1 MKRTIYTLLAISALA
16 GSQAFAAPVQDPTL
30 ASSTPAKNKQSTALV
45 DPLATPPIPE
55 ENLPKLPEQKKRTAF
70 GVFADV
76 NVGTQGVGFDLGYEF
91 NRYIKMRFRAAF
103 LQFDYEDEWN
113 DMDLKAELNANNTG
127 LLVDVHPFGGT
138 FRFTT
143 GLNFAPLSVKAEG
156 SMDINDQYGGKIYT
170 LGDYQYKV
178 EKGKGWVKGEY
189 KWRTV
194 QPYIGIGWSSDGDG
208 DRSLYFHF
216 DLGVNIMGK
225 GQFTVSNSNNVLQSY
240 MGGDFKPVDNA
251 LLRDSFM
258 EEGKDFFDIADKIV
272 VYPVLQF
279 GIGFRF

>member
-1 MKRTIYTLLAISALA
+1 MKRTLYTLLALAALGSA
-16 GSQAFAAPVQDPTL
+16 QAYARTTVQDPTL
-30 ASSTPAKNKQSTALV
+30 ASSASANTQTTAAV
-45 DPLATPPIPE
+45 DPLGNPTIPQ
-55 ENLPKLPEQKKRTAF
+55 ENLPKLTDEKKRTAV

-76 NVGTQGVGFDLGYEF
+76 NVGTQGVGFDVGYEF
-91 NRYIKMRFRAAF
+91 NRYLKLRFRAAF
-103 LQFDYEDEWN
+103 LQFNYDDEWN
-113 DMDLKAELNANNTG
+113 EMDLKAKLNGNNTG
-127 LLVDVHPFGGT
+127 LLLDVHPFGGT
-138 FRFTT
+138 FRVST

-156 SMDINDQYGGKIYT
+156 SMDIGDQYGGKIYT

-208 DRSLYFHF
+208 DRSVYFHF
-216 DLGVNIMGK
+216 DLGVNFMGK
-225 GQFTVSNSNNVLQSY
+225 GQFSVDNSNNVLQSY
-240 MGGDFKPVDNA
+240 MGGEFKPVDNA

-258 EEGKDFFDIADKIV
+258 EEGKDFFDIADKII

-279 GIGFRF
+279 GVGFRF